1 MNPINTDKFTKF
13 LFVPN
18 DGDRANRRNQPT
30 ASVGLCSSVAIREF
44 SE

>member
-1 MNPINTDKFTKF
+1 MIPINTYKFTKF

-18 DGDRANRRNQPT
+18 DRDRANRRNQPT